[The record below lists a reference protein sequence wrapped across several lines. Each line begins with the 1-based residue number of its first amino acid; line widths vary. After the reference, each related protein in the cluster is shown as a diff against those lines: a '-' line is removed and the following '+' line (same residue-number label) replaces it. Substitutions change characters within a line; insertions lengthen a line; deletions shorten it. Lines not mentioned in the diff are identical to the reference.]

1 MVSEEYINSDQE
13 YCIIVTLLT
22 FLFYFKS
29 WSPILFYFIFIIVIT
44 LLKKQSLSFGMAGF
58 FHVIK
63 IFFIFIYMYLY
74 IDMFEDMNEINDL
87 MGRSYASPDGID
99 EVKERR
105 RNW

>member
-1 MVSEEYINSDQE
+1 M
-13 YCIIVTLLT
+13 
-22 FLFYFKS
+22 
-29 WSPILFYFIFIIVIT
+29 IT

-99 EVKERR
+99 EVKKRR
-105 RNW
+105 RK